1 MKKSQQSVPFP
12 AFPDLISAE
21 PSAHSSPS
29 AEPSAPDSNSPEQA
43 KEKYWEK
50 KMQELTLENI
60 KLQEKVAEATKS
72 RDRFVSQQLEPAKVA
87 AKAAEEAF
95 RAEAE
100 KVKQLQEEVASLRRA
115 GDQMGAR
122 LLEEQGELQRYRS
135 EEH

>member
-1 MKKSQQSVPFP
+1 MKKSQPAVPFP
-12 AFPDLISAE
+12 AFPDLITANPIAGSSQSE
-21 PSAHSSPS
+21 QSQPSSQEGP
-29 AEPSAPDSNSPEQA
+29 ETNSPEQA

-60 KLQEKVAEATKS
+60 KLQEKVAEANKS

-100 KVKQLQEEVASLRRA
+100 KVKQLQEEVASLRQTR
-115 GDQMGAR
+115 DQMG
-122 LLEEQGELQRYRS
+122 
-135 EEH
+135 